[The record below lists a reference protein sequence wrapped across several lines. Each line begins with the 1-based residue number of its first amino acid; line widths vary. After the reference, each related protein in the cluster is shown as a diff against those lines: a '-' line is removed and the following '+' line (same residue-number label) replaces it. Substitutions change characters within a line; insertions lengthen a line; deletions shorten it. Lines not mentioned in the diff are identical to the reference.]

1 MTPPPYIPCVP
12 EVRRSSA
19 AGGRPAAVRE
29 TAGAAASPRDRA
41 YELIAGFRFA
51 QLVRAAVE
59 LRIPDLLEAGPA
71 SVGQLADAAGVE
83 VGRLRRALRTLASMG
98 VLEEDEQ
105 GRFTN
110 TELGNLFSEST
121 PHSVRPMML
130 MVLDGYRA
138 WEHFLE
144 TLRTGRTGQSIEY
157 GEAHWET
164 LARNPEEAARF
175 NAAMVAQ
182 TEQAIDFVAAN
193 LDLEQNSL
201 IVDVGGGNGALAAG
215 LLGARPDLRGIV
227 CDLAP
232 GLAGTAEYL
241 ARRDVAD
248 RCRVVEADF
257 FDSLPA
263 DGNAYLLKQVLHDW
277 DDEHAARILATCR
290 RSMRAGARIVIIE
303 RLLPGRMVHDPK
315 HLGLAMLDLEMM
327 VRLGGMERTLQEYVE
342 LLETAGFHFLRA
354 VPGERFALVEAQL
367 ALDAGA
373 RR

>member
-1 MTPPPYIPCVP
+1 MREPA
-12 EVRRSSA
+12 SA
-19 AGGRPAAVRE
+19 V
-29 TAGAAASPRDRA
+29 ASDRDRA
-41 YELIAGFRFA
+41 FELIAGFRIA
-51 QLVRAAVE
+51 QLLRAAVE
-59 LRIPDLLEAGPA
+59 LRVPDLLEAGPA
-71 SVGQLADAAGVE
+71 SVEQLVDATGVE
-83 VGRLRRALRTLASMG
+83 IGRLRRTLRTLASIG
-98 VLEEDEQ
+98 VLEEDEE
-105 GRFTN
+105 GGFTN

-121 PHSVRPMML
+121 PGSVRAMLL

-157 GEAHWET
+157 GEVHWQT

-182 TEQAIDFVAAN
+182 TEQVIGFVAAN

-201 IVDVGGGNGALAAG
+201 IVDVGGGNGALVAG
-215 LLGARPDLRGIV
+215 LLRARPDLRGIV

-248 RCRVVEADF
+248 RCRVAKADF

-277 DDEHAARILATCR
+277 DDEDAARILATCQ
-290 RSMRAGARIVIIE
+290 RSMGAGARIVIIE
-303 RLLPGRMVHDPK
+303 RLLPGRMVNDPT

-327 VRLGGMERTLQEYVE
+327 VRLGGRERTLQEYVG
-342 LLETAGFHFLRA
+342 LLERAGFHFVRA

-373 RR
+373 GR